1 MHEAPKNPGLKLNL
15 FKIKNTRCL
24 SPTLGPSLMKN
35 NPLAVPGS
43 KDPIDNLPQLCVGIS
58 LTAVVTDEYRQ
69 MPFIVHQAPKKIGS
83 HFF

>member
-1 MHEAPKNPGLKLNL
+1 
-15 FKIKNTRCL
+15 
-24 SPTLGPSLMKN
+24 MKN

-58 LTAVVTDEYRQ
+58 LTAVVTDEYMQ